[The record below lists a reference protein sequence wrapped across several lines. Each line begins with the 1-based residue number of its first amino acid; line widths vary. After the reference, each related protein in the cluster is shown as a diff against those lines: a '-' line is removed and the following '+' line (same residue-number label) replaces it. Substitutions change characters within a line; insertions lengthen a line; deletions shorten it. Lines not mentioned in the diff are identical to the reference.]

1 MGISNSLSEQERWHT
16 EAIIDYRRLNA
27 ESQMDAYPMP
37 RIDDLI
43 DRLGKAKFI
52 TTLDLTRG
60 YWQVPMA
67 KTSRHLTAFTT
78 PFGLFQFRV
87 MPFGLQGAPAT
98 FQRLMDRVLKGLECY
113 SAAYIDDL
121 VTHSRT
127 WGEHLDQV
135 RNVLQRLREAGL
147 TAKPS
152 KCQFGMAQCVYLGHI
167 VGNGAVR
174 PERSKL
180 QGVEAFSTSKSKKEV
195 RCFLGLT
202 GYYRKFIPDYAS
214 IAAPLTDLT
223 KKNAPNQ
230 VVWNER
236 CEASFKRLK
245 DLLCSAPVLQSPDF
259 ERNFVLQTDASD
271 VGVGAVLSQVD
282 DTGAGPPS
290 RLFQPETTSNHWALE
305 WLDRLKE
312 NNAKLS
318 RWSISLQPFK
328 FQVHH
333 RPGKDNS
340 NADSLSSLPT
350 K

>member
-180 QGVEAFSTSKSKKEV
+180 QGVEAFSTPKYKKEV
-195 RCFLGLT
+195 RCFLGLR

-245 DLLCSAPVLQSPDF
+245 DLLCSASVLQSPDF

-282 DTGAGPPS
+282 DTGADHPVAYFS
-290 RLFQPETTSNHWALE
+290 R
-305 WLDRLKE
+305 
-312 NNAKLS
+312 KL
-318 RWSISLQPFK
+318 
-328 FQVHH
+328 
-333 RPGKDNS
+333 
-340 NADSLSSLPT
+340 LPT
-350 K
+350 IGL